1 MRVMVI
7 GADGAVADW
16 LCEQLA
22 PRGITVILAEPGPE
36 LIPLV
41 RAYRPH
47 VAVLDGI
54 HARPQMASM
63 EVALLKDQH
72 NGIRIIAMS
81 DEPSE
86 LDAEVVEQGIY
97 CYLGGCS
104 REELLRVI
112 ESAARETG
120 RQRSTAE
127 TNLWSVP

>member
-1 MRVMVI
+1 MKVMVI
-7 GADGAVADW
+7 GAGSATADW
-16 LCEQLA
+16 LCQQLG

-41 RAYRPH
+41 RSYRPT

-63 EVALLKDQH
+63 EVALLKDQDT
-72 NGIRIIAMS
+72 GIRIIALS
-81 DEPSE
+81 DESSE

-112 ESAARETG
+112 ESAVSEADV
-120 RQRSTAE
+120 QQANAE
-127 TNLWSVP
+127 TNLWGVP